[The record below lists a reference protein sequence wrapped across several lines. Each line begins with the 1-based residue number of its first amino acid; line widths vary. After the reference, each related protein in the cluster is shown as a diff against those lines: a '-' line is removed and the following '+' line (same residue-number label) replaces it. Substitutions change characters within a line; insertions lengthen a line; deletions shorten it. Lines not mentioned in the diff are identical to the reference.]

1 MPHVGTPFMNT
12 GPTKTWG
19 CFDLRREARVSL
31 ASMLMS
37 FSSLD
42 SCEILMHC
50 KGLSGKF
57 LAFAIHGSYTKKF
70 PVGKYS
76 QEPIHQSLKYN
87 RHSFYKVHTPFQ
99 RLDYRF
105 VTL

>member
-76 QEPIHQSLKYN
+76 
-87 RHSFYKVHTPFQ
+87 
-99 RLDYRF
+99 
-105 VTL
+105 